1 MSLHAPIEAVFIV
14 SLGLFAIAWIG
25 YFAGVP
31 FIGNHPSLHTAA
43 AYVVLALGCFQ
54 TSRS

>member
-31 FIGNHPSLHTAA
+31 FIGNHPSLLTAA